1 MDVKSAFLTGF
12 IKEEVFVK
20 QPPGFE
26 NSSCPNFV
34 YKLSKELYDLKK
46 QHNLGMKDSTL
57 FCSIIIFEEKRLIK
71 LFLF

>member
-20 QPPGFE
+20 QPPDFE

-46 QHNLGMKDSTL
+46 TA
-57 FCSIIIFEEKRLIK
+57 
-71 LFLF
+71 